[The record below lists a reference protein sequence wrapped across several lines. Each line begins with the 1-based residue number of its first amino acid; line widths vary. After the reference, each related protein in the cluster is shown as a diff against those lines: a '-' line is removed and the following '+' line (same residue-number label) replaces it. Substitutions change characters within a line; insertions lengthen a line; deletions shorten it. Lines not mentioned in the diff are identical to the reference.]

1 MREKLR
7 VFGQITTGDR
17 ASFEASYGEIVS
29 NAEVSVI
36 AQRLASFLWSNSARL
51 GNFPAIDVRFLCNS
65 GQKGLLKA
73 AQCPISPSID
83 VEYCLPSSE
92 VSTAEDPEASFIE
105 VFCSILETIATSSPE
120 EIQKVDLA
128 RRALLLHRK
137 NLAILF
143 RSYSV
148 GKFLAA
154 VEFKFLEPYANF
166 CQVYL
171 RLKKKSDTHKEAS
184 RLVCEI
190 LLMELPYLLGKV
202 RITDGMIRI
211 TASNLKGAQFYV
223 ERYRARGFEYPIC
236 ISLDD
241 FIFD

>member
-7 VFGQITTGDR
+7 VFGQITTSDR
-17 ASFEASYGEIVS
+17 ASFETSYGEIVS
-29 NAEVSVI
+29 KAEVSVI

-51 GNFPAIDVRFLCNS
+51 GSFPAIDVRFLANS
-65 GQKGLLKA
+65 EQRGVLKVT
-73 AQCPISPSID
+73 QCPISPVLD

-92 VSTAEDPEASFIE
+92 VSTAEDPEALFIE

-120 EIQKVDLA
+120 EIKKVDL
-128 RRALLLHRK
+128 ALLLHRK